1 MCERESR
8 SLLLQMIRDHK
19 KDSNKQENEV
29 KKSTQVLDKKV
40 HNILEK
46 LSKEMEI
53 VKITK

>member
-1 MCERESR
+1 MCGREFR

-29 KKSTQVLDKKV
+29 KKSMQVLDKKV